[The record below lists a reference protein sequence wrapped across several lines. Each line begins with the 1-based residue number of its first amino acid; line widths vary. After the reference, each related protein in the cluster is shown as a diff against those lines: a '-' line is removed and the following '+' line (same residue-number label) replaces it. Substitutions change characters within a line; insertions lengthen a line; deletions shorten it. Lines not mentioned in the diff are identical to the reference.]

1 MNRAIVFFMVIISQ
15 PVPRSGASCLVPTEL
30 LVLKRCPVVSAY
42 LDPMF
47 MSVGTGSDAAS

>member
-1 MNRAIVFFMVIISQ
+1 M
-15 PVPRSGASCLVPTEL
+15 SGAYCEL